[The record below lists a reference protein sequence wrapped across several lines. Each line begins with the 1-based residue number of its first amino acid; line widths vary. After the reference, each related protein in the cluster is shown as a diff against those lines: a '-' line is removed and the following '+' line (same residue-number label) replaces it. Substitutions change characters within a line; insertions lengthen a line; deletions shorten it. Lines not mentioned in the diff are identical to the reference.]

1 MSEPQVVLEGVGQ
14 NGRKDAEL
22 LVRGWNLLYNR
33 CFSYS
38 FDHPLVRETIPRVW
52 ELFRADLQKKGSIN
66 IQLLEAMFFVDGAD
80 VMYQPNNRRI
90 ADHLRRFHVESISLG
105 PGFDAQ
111 DFSVLVDASYLT
123 HADAAAFLRY
133 FQSHGGNHLE
143 VNEVLLRSVRGD
155 GAGGGSFGEMAA
167 SSGPRSGEERFE
179 DIVLRAMVGRLTA
192 QELEGNVA
200 LVQLL
205 ADPQALGR
213 AAIDGTKGLAPQ
225 ARADGMGKMVLN
237 VLSHFATQKSVQGFS
252 VEELLAGIY
261 AMRSEMIGLV
271 KSQQTLEQGLA
282 EEEVEAATDAA
293 FDETVCKIIL
303 EEYRASKGNARRV
316 SQVLGRVVPGKKEL
330 RRILPKLKDAFLAAG
345 HDLTLWYGMV
355 KELSA
360 VVQGDKALEELA
372 AAAAEMGVSPD
383 EILGELRRDPK
394 SAAKLLVVASEIR
407 RGGGDP
413 GSDASIQALLD
424 SIDRAGD
431 RLAESSAQGLQ
442 GSVEAVRSYDRLQSE
457 VRQELSGQD
466 MPPEIKHNALRKL
479 DLRAQRTLGDL
490 KARVLAHQLR
500 DSEATIESKAATL
513 GELVHDESEIEGIM
527 EMAFQI
533 VGVDELARQVGQQIA
548 ERVRMRILEERERS
562 ASRDLPQGVYPKAV
576 TEFFLRYE
584 ARRASRYGVP
594 FSALLLSFQGLP
606 EDREAVE
613 KNGTELRGLFH
624 ILLGDLRSML
634 RDVDFVGTLGYNR
647 ILIVLPMT
655 VEANSDLVVKKIRE
669 RLGREIA
676 LPSGQRLWVR
686 PRLGL
691 SSFDHSESDG
701 LKEIMAKLSQKWQED
716 I

>member
-38 FDHPLVRETIPRVW
+38 FEHPLVRETIPRVW
-52 ELFRADLQKKGSIN
+52 ELFRADLQKKGSVN

-111 DFSVLVDASYLT
+111 DFSVLVDASSLT
-123 HADAAAFLRY
+123 HADAASFLRY
-133 FQSHGGNHLE
+133 FQAHGGNHLE

-155 GAGGGSFGEMAA
+155 GGGGSAGEMTAHG
-167 SSGPRSGEERFE
+167 GPRSGEERFE

-213 AAIDGTKGLAPQ
+213 AAIDGTRGLAPQ

-237 VLSHFATQKSVQGFS
+237 VLSHFATQKTVQGFS

-271 KSQQTLEQGLA
+271 KSQQALEQGLA
-282 EEEVEAATDAA
+282 EEEVEAATDIA
-293 FDETVCKIIL
+293 FDTTVIKIIL
-303 EEYRASKGNARRV
+303 EEYRSSKGNARRV

-345 HDLTLWYGMV
+345 YDLTLWYGMV

-372 AAAAEMGVSPD
+372 AAASEMGVSPD
-383 EILGELRRDPK
+383 EILGELRRDPR

-431 RLAESSAQGLQ
+431 RLAESSEQGLH
-442 GSVEAVRSYDRLQSE
+442 GSVEAVRSFDRLQSE

-466 MPPEIKHNALRKL
+466 MPPELKHNALRKL
-479 DLRAQRTLGDL
+479 DLRAKRTLGDL

-500 DSEATIESKAATL
+500 DPEATIESKAATL
-513 GELVHDESEIEGIM
+513 GELVHDETEIEGIM

-548 ERVRMRILEERERS
+548 ERVRLRILEERERS
-562 ASRDLPQGVYPKAV
+562 ASRELPQGVYPKAV

-606 EDREAVE
+606 EDRESVE
-613 KNGTELRGLFH
+613 KDGTQLRGLFH
-624 ILLGDLRSML
+624 ILVGDLRAML
-634 RDVDFVGTLGYNR
+634 RDVDFVGSLGYNR

-676 LPSGQRLWVR
+676 LPEGGRLWVR

>member
-38 FDHPLVRETIPRVW
+38 FEHPLVRETIPRVW
-52 ELFRADLQKKGSIN
+52 ELFRADLQKKGSVN

-111 DFSVLVDASYLT
+111 DFSVLVDASSLT
-123 HADAAAFLRY
+123 HADAASFLRY
-133 FQSHGGNHLE
+133 FQAHGGNHLE

-155 GAGGGSFGEMAA
+155 GGGGSAGEMTAHG
-167 SSGPRSGEERFE
+167 GPRSGEERFE

-213 AAIDGTKGLAPQ
+213 AAIDGTRGLAPQ

-237 VLSHFATQKSVQGFS
+237 VLSHFATQKTVQGFS

-271 KSQQTLEQGLA
+271 KSQQALEQGLA
-282 EEEVEAATDAA
+282 EEEVEAATDIA
-293 FDETVCKIIL
+293 FDTTVIKIIL
-303 EEYRASKGNARRV
+303 EEYRSSKGNARRV

-345 HDLTLWYGMV
+345 YDLTLWYGMV

-372 AAAAEMGVSPD
+372 AAASEMGVSPD
-383 EILGELRRDPK
+383 EILGELRRDPR

-431 RLAESSAQGLQ
+431 RLAESSEQGLH
-442 GSVEAVRSYDRLQSE
+442 GSVEAVRSFDRLQSE

-466 MPPEIKHNALRKL
+466 MPPELKHNALRKL
-479 DLRAQRTLGDL
+479 DLRAKRTLGDL
-490 KARVLAHQLR
+490 KAMVLAHQLR
-500 DSEATIESKAATL
+500 DPEATIESKAATL
-513 GELVHDESEIEGIM
+513 GELVHDETEIEGIM

-548 ERVRMRILEERERS
+548 ERVRLRILEERERS
-562 ASRDLPQGVYPKAV
+562 ASRELPQGVYPKAV

-606 EDREAVE
+606 EDRESVE
-613 KNGTELRGLFH
+613 KDGTQLRGLFH
-624 ILLGDLRSML
+624 ILVGDLRAML
-634 RDVDFVGTLGYNR
+634 RDVDFVGSLGYNR

-676 LPSGQRLWVR
+676 LPEGGRLWVR